1 MLRRMICVLF
11 ALIVLMGVPLRSEA
25 TQVGSIRVVLGKDE
39 EVVSSGSV
47 TLYRAGKAISGG
59 YRLSEAFGGGV
70 VAWED
75 ADSPALAW
83 WLAEQAGAGGT
94 TLLLDADGRAD
105 FTGLG
110 TGLYLLVQDQA
121 AEGYYPMVPFLVQ
134 LPYEGQWDVQAVP
147 KTERLPE
154 ELPKTGQDPTPILAG
169 GGMVFSGLGL
179 VLLAGRRK
187 RRV

>member
-83 WLAEQAGAGGT
+83 WLAEQAGRGRQLT
-94 TLLLDADGRAD
+94 DWLRFCDGEPRD
-105 FTGLG
+105 CR
-110 TGLYLLVQDQA
+110 LYLLVQDQA

-154 ELPKTGQDPTPILAG
+154 ELPKTGQDPTPILAA
-169 GGMVFSGLGL
+169 GGMVVSGRGL